1 MNPRDPFEYLQD
13 RNPIPPGDEPGPP
26 MALADRIVGRSGALM
41 PAWALAAAAALTV
54 LGVGLGSL
62 LLVTGGSDD
71 VVASSSTPTTEAPPT
86 TATPPPPTTSTTISP
101 TTQGTVPDPA
111 ACSGREAGADLT
123 PQPALP
129 DHVAALR
136 AQIFEAARR
145 CDWETLASLQVNG
158 FTYSFGGGNDPI
170 GYWQALEADE
180 SDRPMFFLAEL
191 LNRPFGTMDGGDRDY
206 HVWPSAFADEW
217 AAIPEAERE
226 ALRPLYDDEDFAAFA
241 EWGGYFGYRVG
252 VIDGEWYFFV
262 AGD

>member
-1 MNPRDPFEYLQD
+1 MNPRDPFDHLRN
-13 RNPIPPGDEPGPP
+13 RNPFPPGDEPGPP
-26 MALADRIVGRSGALM
+26 MALAGRILDGSVRRR
-41 PAWALAAAAALTV
+41 PAWVLATASAAVV
-54 LGVGLGSL
+54 LGIGFGSL
-62 LLVTGGSDD
+62 FFVDRGDD
-71 VVASSSTPTTEAPPT
+71 GEVAAPSTPTTAVSST
-86 TATPPPPTTSTTISP
+86 TAVPPPDDTTTTEATAP
-101 TTQGTVPDPA
+101 EGEP
-111 ACSGREAGADLT
+111 CSGNDAAPELT
-123 PQPALP
+123 SQPALP

-145 CDWETLASLQVNG
+145 CDWEMLASLQVNG
-158 FTYSFGGGNDPI
+158 FTYSFGGGDDPT
-170 GYWQALEADE
+170 GYWRSLEADG

-191 LNRPFGTMDGGDRDY
+191 LNRPFGMMDGGDRDY

-226 ALRPLYDDEDFAAFA
+226 ALRPVYDDEDFAAFA